1 MEGLGLPSQEISY
14 LLMKLQHIFLNHSGG
29 FDFNVGFVGIV
40 SALCRNT
47 SSLTTVNS
55 TEGILNGLYNCSP
68 ELLSEITGLQWPE
81 KWPYVTVRRPGKCET
96 SNLRVVK
103 TIRVREKD
111 LEPWIAESDI
121 KARWSKI
128 I

>member
-1 MEGLGLPSQEISY
+1 MGLIL
-14 LLMKLQHIFLNHSGG
+14 
-29 FDFNVGFVGIV
+29 NVGFVGIV

-121 KARWSKI
+121 KASWSSF
-128 I
+128 